1 MASKTLPKKWFGLLQ
16 TSSLLLQLYKFVM
29 QMLAIFTGVEFERTV
44 SKFTKRKKKENR
56 CLVFTSPLKLEIRK
70 FHVVVARWR
79 QRNVR
84 KRRDARAK
92 LLFCLSNLLLFCR
105 SRCRHRCISSL
116 LSSEAH
122 AHWNRFFKTQF
133 CDHCFCRLQA
143 YFAARTMILFSGL
156 LLSRHLGRWNRHSA
170 VASPKVF

>member
-16 TSSLLLQLYKFVM
+16 TSSLLLQLYKFVKCSRFL
-29 QMLAIFTGVEFERTV
+29 QELN
-44 SKFTKRKKKENR
+44 SKGLYLSSLNEKKKENR

-105 SRCRHRCISSL
+105 SSCLRRCLSSL

-122 AHWNRFFKTQF
+122 AHSNSFFKTQF
-133 CDHCFCRLQA
+133 CDHCFFRLQA

-156 LLSRHLGRWNRHSA
+156 LLSRHLGRWNRQSA
-170 VASPKVF
+170 VASPKIF